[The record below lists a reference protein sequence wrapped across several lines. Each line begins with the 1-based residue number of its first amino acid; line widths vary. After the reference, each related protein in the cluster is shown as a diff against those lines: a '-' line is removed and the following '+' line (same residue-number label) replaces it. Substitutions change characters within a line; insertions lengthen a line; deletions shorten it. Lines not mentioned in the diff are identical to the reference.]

1 MPVPHRPAR
10 DMALVPAPE
19 QQSTASLATQEGDV
33 QQPRQPA
40 SLQGL
45 LRFCMEATKAED
57 APHDS
62 EFQAMDD
69 ERRKFLENAL
79 KAFTVDVV
87 EELQRQINILK
98 NVEQIKAE
106 DDPTRYADAIEKIL
120 EFIDNI
126 DTANDFHKIGGF
138 MILYPCL
145 RSPHPKI
152 RAGGCELLAVLCQNN
167 PYCQQVIID
176 NGFVAA
182 LIRMVEEDVDVN
194 VCVKALYAIG
204 GITRDNREALE
215 QFLSHNGLEV
225 VVNTLKRNNDKFIT
239 KTTFMLATFCRMI
252 PELKE
257 RLTDLDCIPMLI
269 SLLSLDPDHSNENI
283 FALLVELVDGKEKC
297 LQQCKEAKYNL
308 KDFIHRYM
316 GNIKQNEEY
325 QVRSRRESLST
336 HCCYTYV

>member
-126 DTANDFHKIGGF
+126 DTANGKWNIHSKSISYEY
-138 MILYPCL
+138 IN
-145 RSPHPKI
+145 I
-152 RAGGCELLAVLCQNN
+152 RFKFKL
-167 PYCQQVIID
+167 IITW
-176 NGFVAA
+176 
-182 LIRMVEEDVDVN
+182 
-194 VCVKALYAIG
+194 
-204 GITRDNREALE
+204 ITYLFLE
-215 QFLSHNGLEV
+215 HTLE
-225 VVNTLKRNNDKFIT
+225 
-239 KTTFMLATFCRMI
+239 ATF
-252 PELKE
+252 
-257 RLTDLDCIPMLI
+257 
-269 SLLSLDPDHSNENI
+269 
-283 FALLVELVDGKEKC
+283 VG
-297 LQQCKEAKYNL
+297 
-308 KDFIHRYM
+308 
-316 GNIKQNEEY
+316 
-325 QVRSRRESLST
+325 VRS
-336 HCCYTYV
+336 H